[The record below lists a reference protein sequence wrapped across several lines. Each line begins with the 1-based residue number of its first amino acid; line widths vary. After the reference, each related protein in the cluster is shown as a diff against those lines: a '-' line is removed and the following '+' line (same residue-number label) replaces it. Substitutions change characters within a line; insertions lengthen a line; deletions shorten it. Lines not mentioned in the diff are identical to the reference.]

1 MLLKQPTEPC
11 YLYQQYR
18 SDDTM
23 LSFFSLLD
31 SFKTERYNYNP
42 NQPIENNNL
51 QANFYNMSAYSLF
64 FLQCIYGFDY
74 TIISRNTGQEYYDSN
89 NKYDSKSKYDS
100 EYTPIKSLFFSK
112 ELYRRKPKA
121 NRVFTIADFIHLL
134 ISLINSN
141 TKNSVSYANFN
152 IELLKPRQGDN
163 ATNQIQWGITIGGIE
178 LDLFN
183 LIISYLNY
191 NQNQLPYGFNYR
203 LLLKAR
209 VLSSLSNF

>member
-18 SDDTM
+18 SDGTM
-23 LSFFSLLD
+23 LAFFSLLD

-42 NQPIENNNL
+42 NQPIESNNL

-74 TIISRNTGQEYYDSN
+74 NVISNNTGQEYYDS
-89 NKYDSKSKYDS
+89 KTKYDS
-100 EYTPIKSLFFSK
+100 EYMPIKSLFFSK

-141 TKNSVSYANFN
+141 DKNSVSYANFN
-152 IELLKPRQGDN
+152 IEFLKPKQGDN
-163 ATNQIQWGITIGGIE
+163 TTNQLQWEITISGIG

-191 NQNQLPYGFNYR
+191 HQNQLPYGFNYK

-209 VLSSLSNF
+209 NG

>member
-18 SDDTM
+18 SDETM
-23 LSFFSLLD
+23 IAFFSLLD

-74 TIISRNTGQEYYDSN
+74 NVISRNTGQEYYDSN
-89 NKYDSKSKYDS
+89 NKYDSNSKYDS
-100 EYTPIKSLFFSK
+100 EYTPIKRLFFSK

-121 NRVFTIADFIHLL
+121 NRVFTIADFIRLL
-134 ISLINSN
+134 MSLINFN
-141 TKNSVSYANFN
+141 TKNSVGYTNFN
-152 IELLKPRQGDN
+152 IEFLKPRQGDN
-163 ATNQIQWGITIGGIE
+163 TTNQHQWVVSVSGIE

-209 VLSSLSNF
+209 NG

>member
-18 SDDTM
+18 SDETM
-23 LSFFSLLD
+23 LAFFSLLD
-31 SFKTERYNYNP
+31 SFKTECYNYNP
-42 NQPIENNNL
+42 NQPIKNNNL

-64 FLQCIYGFDY
+64 FLQCIYG
-74 TIISRNTGQEYYDSN
+74 INHSVISRNVGQKYYDNNNNYDSN
-89 NKYDSKSKYDS
+89 DKYDS
-100 EYTPIKSLFFSK
+100 EYTPTKSLIFSK

-134 ISLINSN
+134 ISLTNHN
-141 TKNSVSYANFN
+141 AKNSVSYANFN
-152 IELLKPRQGDN
+152 IEFLKPRQGDN
-163 ATNQIQWGITIGGIE
+163 TTNQHQWVISISGIE
-178 LDLFN
+178 LVLFN

-191 NQNQLPYGFNYR
+191 NQNQLPYGFNYK

-209 VLSSLSNF
+209 DG